1 MLPTVILDIIQSYVD
16 SMNYF
21 SDLPR
26 PSSVRRL
33 MDHCDRYVLQQL
45 GIILGMPSSE
55 VMRLRFRL
63 QMQGEFVFYFH
74 MSAGQRLHMLRALER
89 AVLVNRHIACMTWI
103 YLERKPK
110 LINIPIYYKVF
121 KDGLFCRMMEYLITE
136 PPPTPANI

>member
-1 MLPTVILDIIQSYVD
+1 MLPTVILDIIHSYVD

-89 AVLVNRHIACMTWI
+89 AVEVNRHIACMTWI

-136 PPPTPANI
+136 PPPQPANI